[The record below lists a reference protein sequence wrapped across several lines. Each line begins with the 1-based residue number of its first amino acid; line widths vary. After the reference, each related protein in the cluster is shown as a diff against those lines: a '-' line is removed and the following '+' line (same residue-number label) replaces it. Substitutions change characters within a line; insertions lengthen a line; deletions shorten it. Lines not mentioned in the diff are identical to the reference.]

1 ASPPPPARRR
11 SATRSRFA
19 GARSSAT
26 SLTSRRSAPPAPPPT
41 RSAPSAAPRRG
52 YGRCR
57 NTIHEETMA
66 EKIPMTPTG
75 YRALKE
81 ELKRFKEV
89 ERPANVKAI
98 EEARGHGDLSENADY
113 SAAKERQSFI
123 EGRIRD
129 LEAKIAFADVI
140 DPNKLPGDKVVFAA
154 TVTVEDAD
162 SGDRQT
168 YCIVGED
175 EADIK
180 SGLISVTAPVAR
192 AMIGREV
199 GDTVRAKT
207 PKGMRELEIVEVRF
221 VARE

>member
-1 ASPPPPARRR
+1 MS
-11 SATRSRFA
+11 
-19 GARSSAT
+19 
-26 SLTSRRSAPPAPPPT
+26 
-41 RSAPSAAPRRG
+41 
-52 YGRCR
+52 
-57 NTIHEETMA
+57 

-75 YRALKE
+75 QRMLKE
-81 ELKRFKEV
+81 ELRRYKEV

-129 LEAKIAFADVI
+129 LEAKLAFANVI
-140 DPNKLPGDKVVFAA
+140 DPSRLSGERVVFGA
-154 TVTVEDAD
+154 TVTVEDTD
-162 SGDRQT
+162 SGEQQT

-180 SGLISVTAPVAR
+180 AGLISVTAPVAR
-192 AMIGREV
+192 ALIGREI
-199 GDTVRAKT
+199 GDTVKAKT
-207 PKGMRELEIVEVRF
+207 PKGMRELEIVEVKF

>member
-1 ASPPPPARRR
+1 
-11 SATRSRFA
+11 
-19 GARSSAT
+19 
-26 SLTSRRSAPPAPPPT
+26 
-41 RSAPSAAPRRG
+41 
-52 YGRCR
+52 
-57 NTIHEETMA
+57 MA

-75 YRALKE
+75 YRMLKE
-81 ELKRFKEV
+81 ELKRYKEV

-98 EEARGHGDLSENADY
+98 EVARGHGDLSENADY

-140 DPNKLPGDKVVFAA
+140 DPARLSGEKVVFGA
-154 TVTVEDAD
+154 TVTVEDTD

-207 PKGMRELEIVEVRF
+207 PKGMRELEIVELKF
-221 VARE
+221 VTRESSE